1 MPPLWLDLWI
11 YVLQYSIQ
19 ILFIVQT
26 VQTLLLKGADPN
38 ATATK
43 NTIAGEK
50 AG

>member
-1 MPPLWLDLWI
+1 M
-11 YVLQYSIQ
+11 LQYSIQ
-19 ILFIVQT
+19 YPYSLFVQT

-38 ATATK
+38 ATAAK